1 MTEDVSIKK
10 ATEATARI
18 NDKKFAKEA
27 KAVGKAAYDIGRSV
41 EKVLVRMDRDIEA
54 VHKAIGEFGLKLQI
68 GRDLYAFDDTGYN
81 GWIIDN
87 KLDTVRIG
95 ETQQE
100 RTACR
105 TISRLLTVG
114 YIEDP
119 EDENGATLKLDLLLC
134 KRVRPTDIIKWA
146 REKQPLLFDDLRA
159 KAAAK
164 EAKSKED
171 FPEDDIPDLGGDEPA
186 SGDDEKEEDDTFSP
200 FKVLSDHLNA
210 AMKLSATINVTK
222 LSDERRVEMLA
233 EVEKMVEYVGN
244 LAKWARKNLKV
255 EKMEVA

>member
-10 ATEATARI
+10 ATEATTRI
-18 NDKKFAKEA
+18 NDKKFAKET
-27 KAVGKAAYDIGRSV
+27 KAVGKAAYDIGRAA
-41 EKVLVRMDRDIEA
+41 EKILVRMDGDIA
-54 VHKAIGEFGLKLQI
+54 NVHKAIVEFGLKLQV
-68 GRDLYAFDDTGYN
+68 GRDLYDFDDTGFN
-81 GWIIDN
+81 SWIIDN

-100 RTACR
+100 RHACR
-105 TISRLLTVG
+105 TIASLSTVG

-119 EDENGATLKLDLLLC
+119 EDENGAALKLDLLLC

-146 REKQPLLFDDLRA
+146 REKQPLLFDDLRGKAVA
-159 KAAAK
+159 KLT
-164 EAKSKED
+164 KSRED

-186 SGDDEKEEDDTFSP
+186 PGDEDGDDDNDTFAP
-200 FKVLSDHLNA
+200 FRLLSDHLSA
-210 AMKLSATINVTK
+210 AMSVSATINVAK
-222 LSDERRVEMLA
+222 LSDKRKAEMLT

-255 EKMEVA
+255 KEMVP